1 LGIFGGTFDPPHVGH
16 VAVARDVADVLG
28 LERVLW
34 VPAGDPPH
42 KSGPLTSADIRLEM
56 VRAAAA
62 SDPRF
67 EVSTLEIDRGGP
79 SYAVDTV
86 RELRRRAPEAELFL
100 ILGADQLRSFTQ
112 WREPHEIVEHVRL
125 AVMDRAG
132 ERGREVAPSMPLGD
146 AVYVPVRRI
155 DVSST
160 ELRARRRKGADISA
174 DVPAGVHAIIERERL
189 YSGR

>member
-1 LGIFGGTFDPPHVGH
+1 
-16 VAVARDVADVLG
+16 VAVAKDVADVLG

-34 VPAGDPPH
+34 IPAGDPPH
-42 KSGPLTSADIRLEM
+42 KSGSRTSPHLRLEM

-67 EVSTLEIDRGGP
+67 EVSTLEIDRGGR
-79 SYAVDTV
+79 SYTVDTV
-86 RELRRRAPEAELFL
+86 RELRALLPDTELFL
-100 ILGADQLRSFTQ
+100 ILGADQLRSFAE
-112 WREPHEIVEHVRL
+112 WREPREIVKHVRL

-132 ERGREVAPSMPLGD
+132 ERAAESAPAVPLGD
-146 AVYVPVRRI
+146 PVHVPVRRI

-160 ELRARRRKGADISA
+160 EVRARRRQGADIGA

-189 YSGR
+189 YSDE